1 MEWVWGLLQPGFV
14 RWAPPPASQNHF
26 NHWFYSHSTALQPF
40 DNLRY
45 DCRLSY
51 ARAAALRNYIRQP
64 DCVLTAAVILAVA
77 TLLDRLHAN
86 HGELIY
92 HHVILNVY
100 IRCLRKVSRM
110 FFCYSFCSQIS
121 IEFGKY
127 KYKGWT
133 MRIITIHCTWRLYT
147 HYLVIFFVKKLR
159 RNRRNLTR

>member
-1 MEWVWGLLQPGFV
+1 MGMGFAPTWLRQV
-14 RWAPPPASQNHF
+14 SPPPASQNHF
-26 NHWFYSHSTALQPF
+26 NHWFYSNSTALQPF
-40 DNLRY
+40 DNRRY

-110 FFCYSFCSQIS
+110 FFATALNIVHKFPSSSASTNTKAEQCV
-121 IEFGKY
+121 
-127 KYKGWT
+127 
-133 MRIITIHCTWRLYT
+133 L
-147 HYLVIFFVKKLR
+147 
-159 RNRRNLTR
+159 